1 MSGSDTETHFL
12 YTGISIQQKT
22 LLCQLSGPSLLA
34 PIHKHTHTS
43 IILSCSSKQT
53 SCQRFLRPYCQRGLA
68 SGGLLDSG
76 VGGTSQHERSVN
88 TAMHMTAPWDNVQA
102 RAFVLLFLP

>member
-1 MSGSDTETHFL
+1 MSAQWTLTIGPHPQTHTHL
-12 YTGISIQQKT
+12 YHTVRS
-22 LLCQLSGPSLLA
+22 P
-34 PIHKHTHTS
+34 KHTP
-43 IILSCSSKQT
+43 
-53 SCQRFLRPYCQRGLA
+53 CQCFLRPHCQRGLA